1 MSVWQDW
8 QRAWSSA
15 LYGPG
20 GFVHA
25 AGAPAAHFRTSVHV
39 GDLLAEALLELLA
52 RVDTALEHPARIELV
67 DLGAGGGELLTAMV
81 DRAPPGLLARLRP
94 VAVDLRPAPAGWRLP
109 WRVEVEVP
117 VRGLVVAHELLDAVP
132 AAVVTRRGG
141 VLRRVQVDTDG
152 AQRPGP
158 AVGGVEAAWLRRWGA
173 PTEDTSVEVGS
184 ARDAVW
190 AQVLAAVGA
199 GAAVAIDYG
208 VDAPADTLAAY
219 RHGRQVVP
227 VPDGTCDVTA
237 HVYWPSVQAQAA
249 GVRTTQRAA
258 LAELGGGERWG
269 GSVPALDWLARAER
283 AGHLAELT
291 DPDGLGGFTWWVVAR
306 GEVQQRSLGARR
318 TPDATDPPPRGLP
331 VAVRNDG

>member
-1 MSVWQDW
+1 MAVWQDW
-8 QRAWSSA
+8 QRAWSTA

-25 AGAPAAHFRTSVHV
+25 GGAPAAHFRTSVHV
-39 GDLLAEALLELLA
+39 GDLMAEALLELLA
-52 RVDTALEHPARIELV
+52 RVDTALGHPARIELV

-81 DRAPPGLLARLRP
+81 DGAPLGLRARLSP
-94 VAVDLRPAPAGWRLP
+94 VAVDLRSAPAGWPLP
-109 WRVEVEVP
+109 WRVEVPAP

-132 AAVVTRRGG
+132 AAVVTRQAG

-158 AVGGVEAAWLRRWGA
+158 AVGGAEAAWLRRWGS
-173 PTEDTSVEVGS
+173 PTEDARVEVGS

-219 RHGRQVVP
+219 RHGRQVKP
-227 VPDGTCDVTA
+227 VPDGSCDVTA
-237 HVYWPSVQAQAA
+237 HVHWPSVQALAA

-258 LAELGGGERWG
+258 LTDLGVGDGVG
-269 GSVPALDWLARAER
+269 ASVDVSVPAQDWLARAER

-291 DPDGLGGFTWWVVAR
+291 DSDGLGGFTWWVVAR
-306 GEVQQRSLGARR
+306 GEVRVPSLGIHSLGGRGA
-318 TPDATDPPPRGLP
+318 AEGVDPPP
-331 VAVRNDG
+331 